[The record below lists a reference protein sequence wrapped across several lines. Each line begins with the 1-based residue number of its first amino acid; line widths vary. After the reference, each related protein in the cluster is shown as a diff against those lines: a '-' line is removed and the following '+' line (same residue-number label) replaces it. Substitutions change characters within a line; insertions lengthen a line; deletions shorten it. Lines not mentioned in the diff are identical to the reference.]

1 MAFIV
6 ALFISALI
14 VLDFIV
20 GGKIG
25 FKKVVLCLLAN
36 RIGKWLVI
44 AGAISLITAL
54 ILISAGGWS
63 ISDIIEQEKKMVEL
77 CPWCMNAA

>member
-1 MAFIV
+1 MAFIA

-25 FKKVVLCLLAN
+25 FKKAVICLLAN

-44 AGAISLITAL
+44 TGAISLITSL
-54 ILISAGGWS
+54 ILISAGWS
-63 ISDIIEQEKKMVEL
+63 MSDFIEQEKKMVEL